1 MNRFL
6 FLLFLFVSPVYAQDY
21 VNTYKQIIDEV
32 DHHYEGYKNLRQITS
47 TIGHRLT
54 GSVNGRKAEQ
64 YVYDL
69 IKSYGVQVE
78 FQPFDARGWNRG
90 ELHVEVK
97 VSTKDFKPVKAVSLA
112 HAPVTSD
119 VEASV
124 VNLGNGLED
133 DYVKA
138 GNSIKGKVALVY
150 LGVLPGSPAGTGSLH
165 RSEKTAIA
173 YKYGAAGIVFIN
185 QVKGNVLLT
194 GTASVD
200 GELIKIPAVCIG
212 LEDGMQ
218 LKEELKKNARGTM
231 RIHMKNE
238 AGMIQARNIIATFRG
253 AKFPDEKIVVGGHL
267 DSWDLATGAIDNG
280 IGSFAVLDMIRA
292 FAKLQLKTERTV
304 QFVLFMGEEQGLLGS
319 KAFVENLIKQHE
331 LEKVRYMINYDMT
344 NAPTGFFSSRTE
356 VKELFAKWGEWYAK
370 TDPTFKNIFVSGA
383 WLHSD
388 HQPFLLKGIPYAGG
402 AGDKLPNNAGLY
414 YHSDGDVFGLVS
426 EEGMKQT
433 TKNGLIL
440 AYSLAN
446 EDNLPVTI
454 LSGDVLKNYLIKH
467 QLEMPLRISGDWIW

>member
-1 MNRFL
+1 MNRLL
-6 FLLFLFVSPVYAQDY
+6 FLLFLFVGPVYAQDY
-21 VNTYKQIIDEV
+21 VATYKQIIDEV
-32 DHHYEGYKNLRQITS
+32 DHHYEGYRNLREITS

-54 GSVNGRKAEQ
+54 GSANGRKAEQ

-69 IKSYGVQVE
+69 IKSYGVKVE

-90 ELHVEVK
+90 PLRVEIK
-97 VSTKDFKPVKAVSLA
+97 TNTKDFRPVKAVSLA
-112 HAPVTSD
+112 HAPVSSD
-119 VEASV
+119 VEVSV
-124 VNLGNGLED
+124 VDLGNGLEE

-218 LKEELKKNARGTM
+218 LKEELKKNAMGTI

-253 AKFPDEKIVVGGHL
+253 TKFPDEKIIVGGHL

-319 KAFVENLIKQHE
+319 KAFVDNLMKKQE
-331 LEKVRYMINYDMT
+331 LENVRYMINYDMT
-344 NAPTGFFSSRTE
+344 NAPTGFFSSRSE
-356 VKELFAKWGEWYAK
+356 VKELFAKWGDWYAK
-370 TDPTFKNIFVSGA
+370 ADPTFKNIFVSGA

-402 AGDKLPNNAGLY
+402 AGDKLPNDAGLY
-414 YHSDGDVFGLVS
+414 YHSDGDVFSLVS
-426 EEGMKQT
+426 EDGMKQT

-446 EDNLPVTI
+446 EDKLPVKI
-454 LSGDVLKNYLIKH
+454 LSGEELKNYLKEH
-467 QLEMPLRISGDWIW
+467 QLETPLRISGDWVW